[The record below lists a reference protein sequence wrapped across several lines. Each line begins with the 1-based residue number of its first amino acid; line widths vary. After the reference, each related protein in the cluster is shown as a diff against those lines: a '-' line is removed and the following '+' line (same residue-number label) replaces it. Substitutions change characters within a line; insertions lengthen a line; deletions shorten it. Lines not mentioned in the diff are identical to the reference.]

1 MRDFISLY
9 QLNQQISE
17 VINTTFDDY
26 YWVMAEIAEIR
37 TAANGHC
44 YLELIEKSP
53 HSNAIVARARATIWN
68 SRWLICKTAFEETTG
83 QPIVAGIKI
92 LAMVKVQM
100 HEAYGMSLNIV
111 DIDASFTLGEMAL
124 RRQEIIKRLKDEGV
138 IDMNKEL
145 DIPLLPQR
153 IAIISAMQAAGYGDF
168 CHQLDNNEYGIRF
181 YHHLFA
187 ASMQGANTE
196 ASIITALDSIYRH
209 SDLFDLVVIIR
220 GGGGVADL
228 SCFDSYD
235 LAVNVANFPLPVIVG
250 IGHERD
256 NSILDIVAHT
266 SVKTPTAAAAF
277 ITDLLEQQ
285 YLHIDDLRRATVEAI
300 DWRMENSSNQI
311 ARCLSAI
318 KSTHIKLRD
327 QINSLALLSERTR
340 LFARVSIDSQRQ
352 RLSHIG
358 STIDLC
364 KPENILSRG
373 FSITR
378 IDGKAIKD
386 TTNIPAGA
394 RIETTTANGLLV
406 SYLPSSG
413 MISPQRK

>member
-1 MRDFISLY
+1 MRDSISLF
-9 QLNQQISE
+9 QLNQQIAE
-17 VINTTFDDY
+17 VINMTFNDY
-26 YWVMAEIAEIR
+26 YWIVAEISEIR
-37 TAANGHC
+37 TASNGHC

-53 HSNAIVARARATIWN
+53 HSSTIVARARATIWN
-68 SRWLICKTAFEETTG
+68 NRWTICKTAFEATTG
-83 QPIVAGIKI
+83 QPLVAGIKI
-92 LAMVKVQM
+92 LVMAKVQM
-100 HEAYGMSLNIV
+100 HEAYGLSLNIV
-111 DIDASFTLGEMAL
+111 DIDPSFTLGEMAL
-124 RRQEIIKRLKDEGV
+124 RRQEIIKKLRDEGV

-153 IAIISAMQAAGYGDF
+153 IAIVSASQAAGYGDF
-168 CHQLDNNEYGIRF
+168 CHQIDNNEYGVRF

-196 ASIITALDSIYRH
+196 TSIISALNRIYEH
-209 SDLFDLVVIIR
+209 QELFDLVVIIR

-235 LAVNVANFPLPVIVG
+235 LAINVANFPLPVIVG

-256 NSILDIVAHT
+256 NTILDIVAHT

-277 ITDLLEQQ
+277 LIDLLGEQ
-285 YLHIDDLRRATVEAI
+285 YCHLDDLKNTMTEAI
-300 DWRMENSSNQI
+300 SWRMENNRNQI
-311 ARCLSAI
+311 SRCVSAI

-327 QINSLALLSERTR
+327 QINHLDMLSDRAK
-340 LFARVSIDSQRQ
+340 LFARVNIDNHRQ
-352 RLSHIG
+352 RLEHIA

-386 TTNIPAGA
+386 TTGIPSGTKV
-394 RIETTTANGLLV
+394 ETTTANGLLV
-406 SYLPSSG
+406 SYTG
-413 MISPQRK
+413 E